1 MMWEGLLSVLADV
14 GKDIFAN
21 EAKNMLKESGITA
34 DAAKSIGQGDMSGA
48 ATSMF
53 NQLPEIKAYNTL
65 TSGASAGDMTRSLL
79 PTALGTAEQNK
90 AYASALQLPTQA
102 APQLQSSLPSYSPSA
117 PYIGGGIEEILAR
130 QRGLLR

>member
-1 MMWEGLLSVLADV
+1 MGEGLLAFLLDI

-21 EAKNMLKESGITA
+21 EAGNVLKESGITA
-34 DAAKSIGQGDMSGA
+34 DAAKSLSQGNMTGA

-53 NQLPEIKAYNTL
+53 NQIPEVKAYNTL
-65 TSGASAGDMTRSLL
+65 TSGASAGDMARSLI
-79 PTALGTAEQNK
+79 PTALGTPEQNK
-90 AYASALQLPTQA
+90 AYASALQFNTQA
-102 APQLQSSLPSYSPSA
+102 SPQLQSSIPSYSPST